1 MQTSQGFHT
10 PLFIKRLIQVIVGC
24 TLVAMLLE
32 PVIMRFW
39 GISPQVILSLTP
51 LAIDRFFVWQFV
63 TSIFIIPIATPSFG
77 SFLDL
82 AFSML
87 ILWLFG
93 TLLYE
98 RIGPRRFTVGVL
110 FAAIASGVCALVAMH
125 ALQEVHL
132 YSECLPAILAVV
144 TMWTMADP
152 SQQLFLLFLFPL
164 KARWVLA
171 IGLVATIL
179 GNVVDHNYVAAAGYL
194 GAFLASYFY
203 GLFVLDFRS
212 PFEFMLGF
220 DRVAKKSWY
229 HIRSF
234 WQWHILGFFRK
245 K

>member
-1 MQTSQGFHT
+1 MQTPQGFHT
-10 PLFIKRLIQVIVGC
+10 PLFIKRLIQLIVGF
-24 TLVAMLLE
+24 TLLGALLE
-32 PVIMRFW
+32 PFTMRFW
-39 GISPQVILSLTP
+39 GVSLQSILSLTP
-51 LAIDRFFVWQFV
+51 LATSRYFVWQFV
-63 TSIFIIPIATPSFG
+63 TSIFFIPTATLSFG
-77 SFLDL
+77 FFLDL

-98 RIGPRRFTVGVL
+98 RIGSKRFIIGTL
-110 FAAIASGVCALVAMH
+110 IAAITSGVSALLAML
-125 ALQEVHL
+125 ALQEAHL

-152 SQQLFLLFLFPL
+152 SQQLYLLFLLPL
-164 KARWVLA
+164 KAQWVLA
-171 IGLVATIL
+171 IALVATIL
-179 GNVVDHNYVAAAGYL
+179 GNALDYNYVAAAGYL

-212 PFEFMLGF
+212 PFAFMLGF

-229 HIRSF
+229 RIRSF
-234 WQWHILGFFRK
+234 WQWHILSLFRK